1 MTNHRNKRHLPPRPA
16 VEDVLA
22 TIDTAW
28 RDALTQRPPLEW
40 CTYPNG
46 AGEIL
51 GQIRGPNTLGEYLVA
66 VRVEE
71 PAEDGSQRVGWS
83 YAVVDDFRRLG
94 VRPPRREYLRGTEPR
109 TAPRLSNMPALA
121 LIPAISRSHS

>member
-71 PAEDGSQRVGWS
+71 PAEDGSQRVGWA

-94 VRPPRREYLRGTEPR
+94 IRPPRGRQAPPPLPSLTLPR
-109 TAPRLSNMPALA
+109 LA